1 MQRGQTCRAA
11 TGSDLWSGIG
21 VGLEFPRPS
30 LHSSAKYLQIG
41 DVHLEI
47 TIDRVG
53 IVVADLNLQSI
64 GRSKDAPGEM
74 GVIRGDVQILRGRRA
89 VLLVLWNQKPGEG
102 HTAQNRRQW
111 IS

>member
-1 MQRGQTCRAA
+1 MIFGA
-11 TGSDLWSGIG
+11 
-21 VGLEFPRPS
+21 E
-30 LHSSAKYLQIG
+30 SALALNFLQVG

-89 VLLVLWNQKPGEG
+89 VLLVGTEQTAMDIMRLGVVKEG
-102 HTAQNRRQW
+102 N
-111 IS
+111 